1 MSSVP
6 GSFGGQSFDGPALDS
21 GVLEV
26 RPRPEGSSLWLR
38 QIGAILRLELR
49 KTFFGKRSLPVYFVA
64 AIPVLIMLAMNVF
77 GGFNEISNGD
87 LGEARSQFAVMFQT
101 LILRA
106 LIFFGC
112 AGIFTNLFRGE
123 MLDRSLHYYMLS
135 PVRRPVLVAGK
146 YFAGVLTTFLMFS
159 GSTVLS
165 YVLFYMPFGISRAV
179 DDLVSG
185 PGMLH
190 LFQYVGV
197 TLLACIGYGA
207 LFLVLGLL
215 FRNPILPI
223 GALLGWELLHFLL
236 PPVLKKVSVIHYL
249 KGLVPVP
256 LSEGPFAVVTEL
268 PPWWVSVFGLGALS
282 IAALVFA
289 VLFLRKMEIRYSDE

>member
-21 GVLEV
+21 GALEV
-26 RPRPEGSSLWLR
+26 HSRPAGAALWLR
-38 QIGAILRLELR
+38 QVVAILRLELR

-64 AIPVLIMLAMNVF
+64 AIPVLIMAAMDVF

-87 LGEARSQFAVMFQT
+87 LGDARAKFAIMFQT

-135 PVRRPVLVAGK
+135 PVRRPVLVGGK
-146 YFAGVLTTFLMFS
+146 YLAGVVTTFFMFS
-159 GSTVLS
+159 ASTVVS
-165 YVLFYMPFGISRAV
+165 YALFYLPFGLSRTV

-185 PGMLH
+185 PGIVH
-190 LFQYVGV
+190 LLQYVGV
-197 TLLACIGYGA
+197 TLLACVGYGA

-223 GALLGWELLHFLL
+223 AALLGWELLHFLL
-236 PPVLKKVSVIHYL
+236 PPVLKKISVIHYL

-256 LSEGPFAVVTEL
+256 LSEGPFAVVTDL

-282 IAALVFA
+282 AAALVFA
-289 VLFLRKMEIRYSDE
+289 VVFLRRMEIRYSDE